1 MAAKVMREFARTRE
15 TRDLAAVQLP
25 LTQREM
31 EILQYVT
38 NGLANKEIANRLSIS
53 ERTVKNHLSN
63 IMEKLHV
70 NSRTQAAVYALR
82 RGLVPPE
89 N

>member
-1 MAAKVMREFARTRE
+1 MREFARTRE

-31 EILQYVT
+31 EILQCVT
-38 NGLANKEIANRLSIS
+38 SGLANKEIANRLSIS

-89 N
+89 TR